1 MDDEARTDEIALTI
15 VGGQP
20 QRPLVGGSIGKREK
34 FAQKV
39 RVPVGLEKVLYLAAR
54 DPELRRKLVE
64 DRAAAIDELG
74 VALRPS
80 EKAMLQAAPA
90 AALEAMIVRID
101 ASNPR
106 KRRFM
111 NLVAAAA
118 TSLAAG
124 TATVGCDVDPGKDVA
139 MGATGDV
146 DTDTD
151 TDTGIDAGPDA
162 GLDPDGGAVDTDTD
176 TYAGG
181 GALTDLSSEDL
192 EKK

>member
-1 MDDEARTDEIALTI
+1 ME
-15 VGGQP
+15 GKK
-20 QRPLVGGSIGKREK
+20 RPLVGGSIGRRAK
-34 FAQKV
+34 FAQRV

-54 DPELRRKLVE
+54 DPALEARLLG
-64 DRAAAIDELG
+64 DRAEAIAAIGIE
-74 VALRPS
+74 LRPS
-80 EKAMLQAAPA
+80 ERAMLAAAPPEV
-90 AALEAMIVRID
+90 LRAMIGRID

-124 TATVGCDVDPGKDVA
+124 TALASCDGQDSVMAGGASDIDTDADVDAG
-139 MGATGDV
+139 GD
-146 DTDTD
+146 
-151 TDTGIDAGPDA
+151 AS
-162 GLDPDGGAVDTDTD
+162 AVDTDTD

-181 GALTDLSSEDL
+181 GARTDLDPGDR